1 MIFLTKNYETV
12 WDNISHLVGNW
23 YIKTKF
29 LFFYLIERADVVREI
44 FFRNSDLEVG
54 ENIDLGDN
62 VEFTIQTRNGKEVA
76 TNIIKLIQGTVVF
89 EDVGTE
95 YFRGQVLKV
104 CIIF

>member
-1 MIFLTKNYETV
+1 M
-12 WDNISHLVGNW
+12 
-23 YIKTKF
+23 
-29 LFFYLIERADVVREI
+29 
-44 FFRNSDLEVG
+44 G

-76 TNIIKLIQGTVVF
+76 TNIIKLVAGTVVF

-104 CIIF
+104 SSQKISSLPVIWFAYKETFKLKTKERYQ

>member
-1 MIFLTKNYETV
+1 MANHKIF
-12 WDNISHLVGNW
+12 WDSSQI
-23 YIKTKF
+23 
-29 LFFYLIERADVVREI
+29 LFTLLKYQCFAFQI

-76 TNIIKLIQGTVVF
+76 TNIIKLVAGTVVF

-104 CIIF
+104 SSQKKILKI

>member
-1 MIFLTKNYETV
+1 M
-12 WDNISHLVGNW
+12 
-23 YIKTKF
+23 
-29 LFFYLIERADVVREI
+29 
-44 FFRNSDLEVG
+44 G

-76 TNIIKLIQGTVVF
+76 TNIIKLVAGTVVF

-104 CIIF
+104 SSQKNWKKKERKNKFLTSYMV

>member
-1 MIFLTKNYETV
+1 M
-12 WDNISHLVGNW
+12 
-23 YIKTKF
+23 KTIVLGTLHK
-29 LFFYLIERADVVREI
+29 FYLKYQCFAFQI

-76 TNIIKLIQGTVVF
+76 TNIIKLVAGTVVF

-104 CIIF
+104 SSQVIQ

>member
-1 MIFLTKNYETV
+1 M
-12 WDNISHLVGNW
+12 
-23 YIKTKF
+23 
-29 LFFYLIERADVVREI
+29 
-44 FFRNSDLEVG
+44 G

-76 TNIIKLIQGTVVF
+76 TNIIKLVAGTVVF

-104 CIIF
+104 SKLSSYLVIITKIVI